1 LANSDVKIQI
11 SVDAKTGQLKVLNQD
26 LKSLDTNT
34 TTNSTSIE
42 KLKNKINTL
51 GVALVGATAGVGG
64 FVSAGID
71 LNTSSENA
79 TLAIASLISAN
90 ADNVST
96 TGEAL
101 TAVEKYN
108 LATKDTVNV
117 LQSLK
122 DINVQ
127 TAQTLG
133 ETTDIFKTIY
143 GSVVNVGGSMEDV
156 VELTKLLGL
165 AASVSGVEF
174 DSFISVVDGVA
185 DGSYDASSEFGK
197 FLSTIELTP
206 TAIQNSTD
214 KIELIKSK
222 LASFEPLGEVVQ
234 NSFDGIKSNLQN
246 TWDDMLETATKPI
259 FDEFKTSMGDVNTFL
274 TQNSSTVV
282 EYFQK
287 SYYAIKPI
295 FHLIQN
301 GFGLIG
307 LAIDTFKPS
316 ITQWA
321 NYFEYQGLRVVSF
334 FESSLSSINS
344 LGLDMASGWN
354 DLLPD
359 FAPKSLKIDTSGF
372 EQSISQSDEKI
383 KAFDISM
390 NNLILENAELEKSL
404 IATREEFV
412 ANQKQIDFGGYD
424 KYIQSLKDA
433 KKETTEV
440 KKGVIDLEH
449 QVETSAKGELK
460 IKKKVS
466 QETKDFIK
474 EEQQANRTKFEQAVY
489 LRDEELKKHG
499 NNATAKEL
507 IEKKFN
513 KTVIELYEAEQ
524 KEFEKTK
531 LEEQKANKA
540 FFDKYGVNINELEV
554 DWSNTLTDITK
565 THDTSL
571 NTDMKKDIEYFTN
584 DSSGAVQKSMG
595 FMDTNWSDTLGDIT
609 KTHDTSL
616 NTDMKKDIE
625 YFTNDSNGAV
635 QKSMGFMDTNWSDTL
650 SDITDDFDTSL
661 NTTMNGYIKHFANG
675 QDGATVTFLGD
686 MKNNWNTVMQDI
698 ADDYKLTNEKMQG
711 YMTSFVGS
719 MTSSLSGSISQG
731 LKGEFDSASDFFKE
745 FGTSVLNTVIGMA
758 SKVAAQQLVLSITG
772 NNSDGL
778 LSTIFSIMGFANG
791 TVWGD
796 GKYGVVGGTSPFRG
810 DDFRNDTVP
819 ALISAGEAVIPRTAV
834 EANRPI
840 IEQILQGRTVSK
852 FANGTIADV
861 KFDNQGR
868 PYSQADGL
876 YRFWNPLKDSW
887 GLGTGGG
894 KKAVDKITP
903 ESVKDAL
910 KSAEDVA
917 KAFVDGGTSLLTTG
931 KLPKDFNSLSDFDD
945 KVLQPVKDAFISTIA
960 GVLSPLMKH
969 PELAWL
975 AQLAIALNPTTTW
988 LTPYMLTADLLSMG
1002 ITLGSG
1008 GDLGDALKGAG
1019 VSGLVSAAT
1028 AGIFQTAPVEQ
1039 LGFIETIKQYG
1050 TDMSVN
1056 MANIVNEGKSLM
1068 SDPAQ
1073 YLGDAFEYTFT
1084 NGGSEFS
1091 EAMEEA
1097 LLNGEYMTEAMKES
1111 YLGGLG
1117 TSNMTWLEKA
1127 KDGLIRWGEMA
1138 FEYGADKI
1146 QILGDYVADPSQ
1158 LYDLMHNYIQSAF
1171 NNLISSIQN
1180 LVSHPEIFGAFA
1192 GAMSQNLLKHDG
1204 EYPANTSIS
1213 LMSVADTNPLK
1224 ENLNNFKGF
1233 STGGFTGYGRDD
1245 EIAGIV
1251 HKNEVVFNHQD
1262 IQRHGG
1268 VANVESMR
1276 KGDGYDFAK
1285 LEDKLDELVDINI
1298 QLLSTLKKQKRVL
1311 EMSA

>member
-1 LANSDVKIQI
+1 LSSNDVKIQI

-222 LASFEPLGEVVQ
+222 LESFEPLGEVVQ

-390 NNLILENAELEKSL
+390 NNLILENSELEKSL

-433 KKETTEV
+433 QKETIEV
-440 KKGVIDLEH
+440 KKGVIDLEN

-513 KTVIELYEAEQ
+513 KTVIGLYEAEQ

-531 LEEQKANKA
+531 LEEQKANKE

-571 NTDMKKDIEYFTN
+571 NTDMRGDIEYFTN
-584 DSSGAVQKSMG
+584 DSNGAVQKSLSD
-595 FMDTNWSDTLGDIT
+595 MDTNWSDTLGDIAGDF
-609 KTHDTSL
+609 DTSL

-635 QKSMGFMDTNWSDTL
+635 QKSLGDMDTNWSDTL
-650 SDITDDFDTSL
+650 GDIAGDFDTSL

-686 MKNNWNTVMQDI
+686 MENNWNTVMQDI
-698 ADDYKLTNEKMQG
+698 ADDYDKNLDEKMQNH
-711 YMTSFVGS
+711 MKDFITDTKSAI
-719 MTSSLSGSISQG
+719 SSSISGVFQ
-731 LKGEFDSASDFFKE
+731 GEFDSAEGFFST
-745 FGTSVLNTVIGMA
+745 FATNILSALGTLISNILAEKIVFAFASAWARGGNTGAGM
-758 SKVAAQQLVLSITG
+758 VE
-772 NNSDGL
+772 NL
-778 LSTIFSIMGFANG
+778 LGIDIPFLKFAEG

-796 GKYGVVGGTSPFRG
+796 GKYGVVDGTAPFRG
-810 DDFRNDTVP
+810 DDFRNDTIP
-819 ALISAGEAVIPRTAV
+819 ALISSGEAVIPRTKV

-840 IEQILQGRTVSK
+840 IEQILSGQTVVQKYAYGNLDMATDQYGDYNKNTGLHHYGFFTKILHSIGDVVGDVGGAVTDVVK
-852 FANGTIADV
+852 PAFEFVGEGLEAVMRPVALTIADSV
-861 KFDNQGR
+861 DWTKEKIYDVLATLMDNPALGFLIQAALYSMGVPLTTLLQGGAFSA
-868 PYSQADGL
+868 YTSL
-876 YRFWNPLKDSW
+876 M
-887 GLGTGGG
+887 TGGR
-894 KKAVDKITP
+894 
-903 ESVKDAL
+903 
-910 KSAEDVA
+910 
-917 KAFVDGGTSLLTTG
+917 
-931 KLPKDFNSLSDFDD
+931 
-945 KVLQPVKDAFISTIA
+945 
-960 GVLSPLMKH
+960 
-969 PELAWL
+969 
-975 AQLAIALNPTTTW
+975 
-988 LTPYMLTADLLSMG
+988 
-1002 ITLGSG
+1002 
-1008 GDLGDALKGAG
+1008 GDLVSAFGIGGASAG
-1019 VSGLVSAAT
+1019 VSYAINDFLAPAGTTYGGYDMVSDFANSDFYGSSNSYLQGGGSVKYGIESLAQVEAAQNLSFLESLSRMPEAILDQIVVDGQSFMTNVSNLTNPDYIKSGFDVANDESLWDALTNGAESQYNTYTDYIKSTDWTNVEKGLEFVVDKV
-1028 AGIFQTAPVEQ
+1028 VE
-1039 LGFIETIKQYG
+1039 LGSDGVDYVKSFVDNPTKI
-1050 TDMSVN
+1050 TDM
-1056 MANIVNEGKSLM
+1056 I
-1068 SDPAQ
+1068 
-1073 YLGDAFEYTFT
+1073 
-1084 NGGSEFS
+1084 
-1091 EAMEEA
+1091 
-1097 LLNGEYMTEAMKES
+1097 
-1111 YLGGLG
+1111 
-1117 TSNMTWLEKA
+1117 LENK
-1127 KDGLIRWGEMA
+1127 
-1138 FEYGADKI
+1138 DKI
-1146 QILGDYVADPSQ
+1146 LGNITVKLLQSNNDPVMQ
-1158 LYDLMHNYIQSAF
+1158 TLKD
-1171 NNLISSIQN
+1171 
-1180 LVSHPEIFGAFA
+1180 A
-1192 GAMSQNLLKHDG
+1192 GMMTDS
-1204 EYPANTSIS
+1204 T
-1213 LMSVADTNPLK
+1213 PL
-1224 ENLNNFKGF
+1224 NVGF
-1233 STGGFTGYGRDD
+1233 SKGGFTGWGHDD
-1245 EIAGIV
+1245 QIAGVV

-1268 VANVESMR
+1268 VANVESLR

-1285 LEDKLDELVDINI
+1285 LEERFDELIEINI
-1298 QLLSTLKKQKRVL
+1298 QLLSTLKKQKRVM